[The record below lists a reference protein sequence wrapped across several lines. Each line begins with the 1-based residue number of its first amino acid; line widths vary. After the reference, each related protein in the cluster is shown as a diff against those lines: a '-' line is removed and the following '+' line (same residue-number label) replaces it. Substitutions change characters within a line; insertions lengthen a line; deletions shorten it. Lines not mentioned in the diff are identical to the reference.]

1 MDYQTYVW
9 EDDPIVNVDPQET
22 LQILAK
28 LHSQTLHFNSTSNS
42 VDLPSK
48 PSENFDPTSLIQDL
62 SDNSSDSEGH
72 ENSEGDEY
80 VYIIQDPNTGE
91 EVEIASGDL
100 LPGMGDRQLYY
111 DPIKQTL
118 LASPIQGDM
127 SKTSII
133 DQLNY
138 EDNIAPPDDLSYSV
152 ITDRDNIKISLTGEK
167 ELIRILGKISRQ
179 ISRYN
184 AKAHIYRI
192 LNYIVNIGS
201 IVVTS
206 TIGFLLATDQGT
218 STILSIMAF
227 SIAIIKG
234 IHELLKLGSL
244 GIIYKGLA
252 IRLQSIFREVQEAR
266 DIMVTDAEKLQYAGL
281 VLLKLSEMDLET
293 FKASY
298 GPRVLKDSESE
309 DAPMVGGMNGDEADD
324 DQLVNVELDP
334 ELEVTP
340 AYVPDQNNDIP
351 YQDNDIPDRDDNI
364 PQPTVDDIADEIS
377 GNQVIENTTDSKE
390 EADLENQM
398 I

>member
-1 MDYQTYVW
+1 MGNNFCHLKVMDSQTSVW
-9 EDDPIVNVDPQET
+9 ETDPTLNVNPEET
-22 LQILAK
+22 LQILAQ
-28 LHSQTLHFNSTSNS
+28 LHSQTLHFNQPSRGTG
-42 VDLPSK
+42 LPL
-48 PSENFDPTSLIQDL
+48 ELDNDFDPTLLVRDSTY
-62 SDNSSDSEGH
+62 DSENQ
-72 ENSEGDEY
+72 EDSSEEEY
-80 VYIIQDPNTGE
+80 VYVIQDPVTGKE
-91 EVEIASGDL
+91 IEIASGDL
-100 LPGMGDRQLYY
+100 LPDLGDRQLYY
-111 DPIKQTL
+111 DPLKQTF
-118 LASPIQGDM
+118 LAPPIQDNEK
-127 SKTSII
+127 KTSII
-133 DQLNY
+133 DQLNF
-138 EDNIAPPDDLSYSV
+138 EDNISPADDPSYGEV
-152 ITDRDNIKISLTGEK
+152 TYRKLPRTILTGDQ
-167 ELIRILGKISRQ
+167 ELVKIQGKISRQ
-179 ISRYN
+179 IGRYN

-234 IHELLKLGSL
+234 VHELLKLGSL
-244 GIIYKGLA
+244 GIIYKGLS

-266 DIMVTDAEKLQYAGL
+266 DIMVTDAEKMQYAGL

-309 DAPMVGGMNGDEADD
+309 DAPMVGGGIEGEEED
-324 DQLVNVELDP
+324 DQVIDLDIDP

-340 AYVPDQNNDIP
+340 AYIKEEVRLRI
-351 YQDNDIPDRDDNI
+351 DNI
-364 PQPTVDDIADEIS
+364 SRPAMDDVANEIS
-377 GNQVIENTTDSKE
+377 EDQVIENTTDSEE